1 MSLPIPSPPTRY
13 YAINRHKATTLTPA
27 YHAGAHARWTPP
39 ALPCSALHALPCS
52 ALHAR
57 SAGWFTPALQLSLS
71 THAIHPSTHAAHMH
85 HPPPTHPPAESYSP
99 DDNRFDHR
107 QFLYNFR
114 WPWQFRAIDQ
124 LAEAAAAAQAQQQ
137 GGGGEATALERQH
150 EAAAAGTR
158 DAALH
163 RT

>member
-1 MSLPIPSPPTRY
+1 MRPTRY

-27 YHAGAHARWTPP
+27 YHAGAPSDLLLSSLQCP
-39 ALPCSALHALPCS
+39 ALPTLPCS
-52 ALHAR
+52 LCPALCPSVLYTKKQTLR
-57 SAGWFTPALQLSLS
+57 RPTTPA
-71 THAIHPSTHAAHMH
+71 
-85 HPPPTHPPAESYSP
+85 AESYSP

-137 GGGGEATALERQH
+137 GGGGGGGGEATALERQH